1 MRPAYRDIKNGELL
15 VQKSNWSFWQ
25 FFSIFRSDF
34 LSFII
39 FVVFFLAENR
49 SIFDQSIAHAIVT
62 KVTSSTTSFN
72 GMAAKSFRK
81 KKFLGTEKRIAG
93 IFFFVSAQKFFFRQ
107 KLDESKFWFRL
118 VKMVGPRIIFLWLP
132 VLLFRCWNWVVTSL
146 SLFPTREDWAAHHH
160 AHSPSPILSLS
171 LTPRPPLSPP
181 ISLSLSC
188 AHKS

>member
-1 MRPAYRDIKNGELL
+1 MRPAYRDIKNGELV

-25 FFSIFRSDF
+25 FFSIFQYDF

-81 KKFLGTEKRIAG
+81 KISRHRKTNCRN
-93 IFFFVSAQKFFFRQ
+93 FFFRFGSEIFFFRQ